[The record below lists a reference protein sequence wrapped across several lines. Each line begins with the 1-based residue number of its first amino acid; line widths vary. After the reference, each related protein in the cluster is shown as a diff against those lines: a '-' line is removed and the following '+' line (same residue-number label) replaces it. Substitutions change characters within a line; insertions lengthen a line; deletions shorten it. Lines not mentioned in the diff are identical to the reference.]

1 MPGTV
6 IPIDLKPGMHEDTA
20 PEVATFTSGLS
31 NIENLYQPTIGMW
44 EKFPGLTSAST
55 TDGGYPLSLIQTRT
69 GFALVTG
76 VGANEASYGHKLSLY
91 SPTQA
96 QFFSRMDT
104 LTPAYSIRHSAITS
118 QPFNRYIGGTSS
130 MFAFAANTTLDAVIV
145 SEPSGTSSTEYYV
158 RVIVVDRA
166 TGNCVYAKQ
175 VTANGG
181 SALGFAAISG
191 MTLCFNG
198 DVLFGVV
205 SYGATPNGLLRTFT
219 CTPKNGDG
227 TGLAY
232 LTITEDSKIHTSCPQ
247 PSGTGVFIIGSR
259 LAAHTIYTARLTTTP
274 TLADS
279 ATDIN
284 FTNTVIPG
292 MDTQNGSSG
301 YVWISGRDNTTGE
314 LRVLGKDLAVL
325 ATNTFDD
332 TVAAITVGAT
342 SETYLGSGRSAA
354 NVNETRIAVYT
365 ATAHTTGAST
375 TAVSGST
382 VVYKTVAETVSAP
395 NVTLTLIGT
404 LSNWHP
410 VSDPHYCN
418 QLGTGTGL
426 GTWSMQVSE
435 DTFPCAGAAYGT
447 SIPVAQNVLLQLTD
461 VGSISNGVGSIE
473 AFAAVA
479 NVESFLSFRNGAVR
493 DHTGKLVTGSTGLF
507 GCFYTL
513 LSSGALSVN
522 SYRVD
527 RIDGLTTSR
536 APNFST
542 DTVHTFAQSASGTT
556 LASAAAPFLIDQSG
570 MIEPALFGRPGLTV
584 LNSGGTGTLTG
595 GVRNYVAIWRGSDA
609 AGNTIFSRISEI
621 LTFTNSGVLN
631 DCPQINVSIPQ
642 VTFDFPEPAQTA
654 SSRHCH
660 LSVDVYRTAI
670 GGTVYRLLNTIG
682 RYAGGTTFTFT
693 DAVSDATLA
702 SKPKLY
708 RQPGTQGT
716 PLERWN
722 WQPGGHVCS
731 NRDRLFWI
739 SPDGRTVFYT
749 GFYVYG
755 ESPWCS
761 PAYRIEIQ
769 QNLGKAVALASMDD
783 RLIVLAE
790 NGAYVIDGEGPP
802 ENGGNGSEFSQ
813 PRIIANAFGCVAA
826 RSVQVTPL
834 GIFYRSNRGV
844 ELLDRGLSNKFIGE
858 PVESSVLLY
867 PGTNDSCFDQQTGCY
882 MLLATDYSTGGS
894 RAFCFQIDSLSWSVR
909 KRTSTS
915 YEFFRC
921 CTANVQG
928 EQGNNLLKSILV
940 VATGNAATS
949 DTVYLQ
955 ATGSTFTDAGAFV
968 GSKMESHWIHPGGSS
983 GRHRIKD
990 LFALGRKVTNH
1001 KLTLSLAYDY
1011 SSSYTQTVSW
1021 EPAVINAASIEHFSI
1036 QPNKDQPQAIR
1047 FKIEDAVPTD
1057 TATYP
1062 ITTGSGVEFFGVSV
1076 NAEPIEGEA
1085 KLPAAQRG

>member
-1 MPGTV
+1 MPV
-6 IPIDLKPGMHEDTA
+6 IPIDLKPGMREDTA
-20 PEVATFTSGLS
+20 PEVADFTKGLS
-31 NIENLYQPTIGMW
+31 TIENLYQPSIGLW
-44 EKFPGLTSAST
+44 EKFPGLQSASS

-69 GFALVTG
+69 GFALVSG
-76 VGANEASYGHKLSLY
+76 VAANEASYGHKLSLY
-91 SPTQA
+91 SPTVPK
-96 QFFSRMDT
+96 FFSRMDT

-118 QPFNRYIGGTSS
+118 QPFNRYVGGSGS
-130 MFAFAANTTLDAVIV
+130 MFAFAANSSLDAVIV
-145 SEPSGTSSTEYYV
+145 SEPAGTSSTAYYV
-158 RVIVVDRA
+158 RVVVVDRA

-175 VTANGG
+175 VSIDGG
-181 SALGFAAISG
+181 SGLEFSAITG

-247 PSGTGVFIIGSR
+247 PSGTGVYIIGSR
-259 LAAHTIYTARLTTTP
+259 LAANTIYTARLSTTP

-292 MDTQNGSSG
+292 MDTMNGSSG

-325 ATNTFDD
+325 ATNTYDD
-332 TVAAITVGAT
+332 TVATINVAAT
-342 SETYLGSGRSAA
+342 DETYIGAGGSST
-354 NVNETRIAVYT
+354 NETRIAVYT
-365 ATAHTTGAST
+365 ATAHSAAPWAST

-382 VVYKTVAETVSAP
+382 VIYKTVVAAAP
-395 NVTLTLIGT
+395 AVTLTQIGT
-404 LSNWHP
+404 LANWHP

-418 QLGTGTGL
+418 QLGTASGA

-435 DTFPCAGAAYGT
+435 DTFPCSSNAYGT
-447 SIPVAQNVLLQLTD
+447 NVPVAQNVLLQLTD

-479 NVESFLSFRNGAVR
+479 NIESYLSFRNGAVR

-522 SYRVD
+522 SFRVD
-527 RIDGLTTSR
+527 RIDGLIPSR
-536 APNFST
+536 TPNFST

-570 MIEPALFGRPGLTV
+570 LIEPALFGRPGLTCT
-584 LNSGGTGTLTG
+584 LGGGAGTLTG
-595 GVRNYVAIWRGSDA
+595 GVRSYVAIWRGSDA
-609 AGNTIFSRISEI
+609 AGNTIFSRISEV
-621 LTFTNSGVLN
+621 LTFTNSGGAG
-631 DCPQINVSIPQ
+631 DSPQIKVSYPQ

-660 LSVDVYRTAI
+660 LSVDIYRTAI
-670 GGTVYRLLNTIG
+670 GGTIYRLLTSIG
-682 RYAGGTTFTFT
+682 RTAAITTSFV

-716 PLERWN
+716 ALERWN

-761 PAYRIEIQ
+761 PAYRIEVQ

-790 NGAYVIDGEGPP
+790 NGAYVIDGDGPP
-802 ENGGNGSEFSQ
+802 ENGGNGTEFSQ
-813 PRIIANAFGCVAA
+813 PRIIANAFGCVSA
-826 RSVQVTPL
+826 RSVQATPL

-844 ELLDRGLSNKFIGE
+844 ELLDRGLSNKFVGE
-858 PVESSVLLY
+858 PIETTFLLY
-867 PGTNDSCFDQQTGCY
+867 PGTTDSCFDQQTGCY

-894 RAFCFQIDSLSWSVR
+894 RAFCFQIDSLSWSIR

-921 CTANVQG
+921 CTANLQADQG
-928 EQGNNLLKSILV
+928 HNVLKSVLV
-940 VATGNAATS
+940 VATGNSATLDS
-949 DTVYLQ
+949 IASQ
-955 ATGSTFTDAGAFV
+955 STGSAFTDMTGFV
-968 GSKMESHWIHPGGSS
+968 GSKLESHWIHPGGAS
-983 GRHRIKD
+983 GRHRVKD
-990 LFALGRKVTNH
+990 LFVLGRKVTNH
-1001 KLTLSLAYDY
+1001 KLTLSIAYDY

-1047 FKIEDAVPTD
+1047 FKIEDASPTD
-1057 TATYP
+1057 TGTYP
-1062 ITTGSGVEFFGVSV
+1062 ISTGSGVEVFGISV
-1076 NAEPIEGEA
+1076 NAEPVEGEA